1 MVLVTKVQ
9 GPVWQYSH
17 IAPINGALGVTLL
30 YGLYYIILWPL
41 IGVLYAPFLCA
52 MCYYA
57 NVFAAQTSWPVT
69 PFVAAASIHV
79 VSWVFQI
86 VGHQLFEG
94 RAPAFTSDPIQ
105 ALVLAP
111 FFVFCE
117 VLFDL
122 GLFKKTRKRLEVKVV
137 KAIRLMD
144 HPKKA

>member
-1 MVLVTKVQ
+1 MDSTTCFNGNRSPQSHVTKVQ

-86 VGHQLFEG
+86 
-94 RAPAFTSDPIQ
+94 